1 MTTTAIAIDTKPRR
15 SVTGRGK
22 SIFTGLSIIVVLA
35 AILLAVFGPLLAP
48 GDPNKTDIASAFFEP
63 SSGAPLGLDSQGRDI
78 LSRLMVGAQSSMV
91 GPLMVVIV
99 AMTMGTIVALLASW
113 FGGWLDNLVT
123 TVTDM
128 MLGFPAI
135 VLAVLAAA
143 VFGPG
148 LVGPTIALGFAYI
161 PLTVRV
167 LRSFLIRERSR
178 EYILTYE
185 LQGLSGF
192 LICVRHLMPNVAPM
206 IIGQGTLLFGYAMV
220 DFAAIS
226 FLGLGVQPP
235 TADWGAMVA
244 GGQRGVLLGYP
255 TESLAA
261 GACIV
266 LVVLAVNYLG
276 ERISDRNES

>member
-1 MTTTAIAIDTKPRR
+1 MTTTSIAIDIKPRR
-15 SVTGRGK
+15 SLAGRGR
-22 SIFTGLSIIVVLA
+22 SILTGLSIIVLLA
-35 AILLAVFGPLLAP
+35 AVLLAIFGPLLAP
-48 GDPNKTDIASAFFEP
+48 GDPNKTDIVSAFFGP

-91 GPLMVVIV
+91 GPLVVVIV
-99 AMTMGTIVALLASW
+99 AMTVGTIVALLASW
-113 FGGWLDNLVT
+113 FGGWFDNMVT

-148 LVGPTIALGFAYI
+148 WVGPTIALGFAYI
-161 PLTVRV
+161 PLTVRI

-192 LICVRHLMPNVAPM
+192 LICVRHLVPNVAPM

-235 TADWGAMVA
+235 TADWGVMVA
-244 GGQRGVLLGYP
+244 GGLRGLLLGYP

-266 LVVLAVNYLG
+266 VVVLAVNYLG